1 MFTKLNMNDNNGK
14 IRLDMK
20 ETFYLQHS
28 FSEIILHSTFSQTK
42 DLFSVYLRSVK
53 IFRKYITKELMV
65 RASFIFLSE
74 VGIRLN

>member
-20 ETFYLQHS
+20 GTFYLQRS

-42 DLFSVYLRSVK
+42 DLFSVYLRFAK

>member
-20 ETFYLQHS
+20 ETFYLQRS

-42 DLFSVYLRSVK
+42 DLFSVYLRFAK

>member
-20 ETFYLQHS
+20 ETFYLQRS

-42 DLFSVYLRSVK
+42 DLFSVYLRFAK

-65 RASFIFLSE
+65 RASFIFVSE